1 METKKKRIIILISF
15 IVVGIILIM
24 FFTKRNSFIPPKDNY
39 FSLKIE
45 YDKDT
50 NTAIA
55 QLQNKTNYDYNIT
68 VEGSKEEFIY
78 LHVICDSSEL
88 PLSQELLLSE
98 LTFKSNSTIM
108 QEFDLDKYDELNNNY
123 QIYATAHFSITDP
136 NTSEQYKFNIESNT
150 LIVQS

>member
-68 VEGSKEEFIY
+68 VEGSK
-78 LHVICDSSEL
+78 
-88 PLSQELLLSE
+88 
-98 LTFKSNSTIM
+98 
-108 QEFDLDKYDELNNNY
+108 
-123 QIYATAHFSITDP
+123 
-136 NTSEQYKFNIESNT
+136 
-150 LIVQS
+150 